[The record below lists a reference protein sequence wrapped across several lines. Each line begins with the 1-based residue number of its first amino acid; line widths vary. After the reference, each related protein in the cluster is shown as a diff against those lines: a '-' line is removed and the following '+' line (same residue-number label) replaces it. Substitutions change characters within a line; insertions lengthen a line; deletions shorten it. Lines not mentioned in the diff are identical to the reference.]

1 MRRLDNRKI
10 LVILG
15 VGLLVASLIMG
26 FVSVPMAQTTPQI
39 VAYKISG
46 SANLSA
52 PGTES
57 FWSKIP
63 WDNISLTA
71 NIPQAPTSGIT
82 HYVLVKTA
90 WNGTDLMV
98 LMSWP
103 APDPAF
109 GAWSAA
115 AAAKYPAAS
124 GPGVEQLQ
132 ELTPGTT
139 YYINTSYSNYVTF
152 INGTQ
157 ENGRLV
163 LNYSGITLPMLNGTQ
178 IWVLPNGIIITPDS
192 LPKQYL
198 LYNHGMF
205 YGYYVNATQY
215 YPDRAAIMWYMG
227 SVIPPTTD
235 CMNLGGDYI
244 GETLSGYTF
253 TTAGG
258 SLQQQ
263 GGAANIWMWVSGAT
277 WNNKTY
283 DPAFAAN
290 LWNNES
296 LTGLPYTD
304 PGNQGFAVPL
314 YTNNTNMYEVD
325 TAGIWYAPVA
335 SSGLNGSL
343 FFVKTGA
350 TYSNGFWTVE
360 YVRPLQVPQAYA
372 QWMPNFT
379 VGNTYY
385 VAFAVWQGKLGETL
399 FDKSITSGF
408 LQFTLSNSAPT
419 TTSSTTTTSTTTT
432 TSNTTSTTIPSNGNG
447 VALDATIIGAV
458 VAIIVLVSLYV
469 VFRRQ

>member
-1 MRRLDNRKI
+1 
-10 LVILG
+10 
-15 VGLLVASLIMG
+15 
-26 FVSVPMAQTTPQI
+26 
-39 VAYKISG
+39 
-46 SANLSA
+46 
-52 PGTES
+52 
-57 FWSKIP
+57 
-63 WDNISLTA
+63 
-71 NIPQAPTSGIT
+71 
-82 HYVLVKTA
+82 
-90 WNGTDLMV
+90 
-98 LMSWP
+98 
-103 APDPAF
+103 
-109 GAWSAA
+109 
-115 AAAKYPAAS
+115 
-124 GPGVEQLQ
+124 
-132 ELTPGTT
+132 
-139 YYINTSYSNYVTF
+139 
-152 INGTQ
+152 
-157 ENGRLV
+157 
-163 LNYSGITLPMLNGTQ
+163 
-178 IWVLPNGIIITPDS
+178 
-192 LPKQYL
+192 
-198 LYNHGMF
+198 
-205 YGYYVNATQY
+205 
-215 YPDRAAIMWYMG
+215 
-227 SVIPPTTD
+227 
-235 CMNLGGDYI
+235 
-244 GETLSGYTF
+244 
-253 TTAGG
+253 AGG

-432 TSNTTSTTIPSNGNG
+432 TSNTTSTT
-447 VALDATIIGAV
+447 
-458 VAIIVLVSLYV
+458 
-469 VFRRQ
+469 